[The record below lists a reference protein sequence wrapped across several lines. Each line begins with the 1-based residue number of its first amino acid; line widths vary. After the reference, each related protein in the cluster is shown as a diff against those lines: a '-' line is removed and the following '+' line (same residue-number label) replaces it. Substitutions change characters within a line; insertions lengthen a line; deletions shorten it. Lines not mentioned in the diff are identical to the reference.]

1 MRKKV
6 LEKNELNFLK
16 DKDLKKTIED
26 SIQYV
31 RIAYKQA
38 KDSEKALYKEETYRV
53 VILYIVS
60 IIEAVLLYVFNLRNE
75 KIDRLDYNYISPV
88 PQEFKHSKLPHNVVV
103 IAVQKK
109 TTKNNKRIGFVEL
122 IDFMKTNCLIEKK
135 LAQEILD
142 INNVRNTFH
151 FTKPRNKII
160 CEIKIVEN
168 ALELLVKVLKNA
180 PKMIVFK
187 K

>member
-6 LEKNELNFLK
+6 LEKDELNFLK

-31 RIAYKQA
+31 RIVSKQA
-38 KDSEKALYKEETYRV
+38 KDSEKALFKEETYRV
-53 VILYIVS
+53 IILYIVS
-60 IIEAVLLYVFNLRNE
+60 IIEAVLLHIFSLRNE
-75 KIDRLDYNYISPV
+75 KIDRLDYNYVNPISR
-88 PQEFKHSKLPHNVVV
+88 EFKHSELPHDVVV

-109 TTKNNKRIGFVEL
+109 TIKDNKHIGLVEL
-122 IDFMKTNCLIEKK
+122 IDFMKTNYLIEKK

-142 INNVRNTFH
+142 INNIRNTFH
-151 FTKPRNKII
+151 FTKPRNEIT

-168 ALELLVKVLKNA
+168 ALELLIKVLKNA
-180 PKMIVFK
+180 PKMIVPK
-187 K
+187 E